1 MNLTVYQFKIKN
13 KTPLIIGTGED
24 GIEGIYKQDGLPV
37 IPGTSLGGA
46 YRDFIKKSY
55 RRVYRKLYKED
66 NEEKQEKLPILFH
79 DIELEDKDIRSE
91 NLYSY
96 RNRVEIDNVYNTAKD
111 KSLVTEYQVNIGN
124 DFGGTVELKD
134 VSDDLAKSELRDSV
148 EEFIAK
154 LVQGKIGIGKNS
166 SLGFGKFNSTQ
177 QYVFKKKEF
186 DFSKKEEFDSYLE
199 YNPKEELKLGEEV
212 VDYKGKRV
220 INDSIEIIFSGKCED
235 GLFIGG
241 KSERKDEKK
250 IGISFNENGIS
261 KIPASTIKGFFRA
274 NVEKILSTLNISK
287 KAEIAKIMFG
297 SEDKKGVLY
306 FEDVE
311 LLDGKK
317 IEQNRIKID
326 RFTGGVFTGG
336 NFNKEI
342 ITSDK
347 VEIKV
352 SMKKTNE
359 TEDGRT
365 ISLIAVVMREL
376 GYGNLAIGYGKNVG
390 YGKIVGEEIKI
401 IGEEL
406 EDELRNES
414 EKNVIEYRFHK
425 NEENIRFCKHINS
438 RRNF

>member
-66 NEEKQEKLPILFH
+66 SEEKQEKLPILFH
-79 DIELEDKDIRSE
+79 DIELGDKDIRYE
-91 NLYSY
+91 NLYTY

-124 DFGGTVELKD
+124 DFLGTVELKD
-134 VSDDLAKSELRDSV
+134 VSDDFELRDSI

-177 QYVFKKKEF
+177 QYLFKKKEF
-186 DFSKKEEFDSYLE
+186 DFSKKEEFDLYLE

-212 VDYKGKRV
+212 ADYKGKRV

-274 NVEKILSTLNISK
+274 NVEKILSTLNIFNK
-287 KAEIAKIMFG
+287 TEIVEIMFG

-336 NFNKEI
+336 NFNNEI
-342 ITSDK
+342 ITSNK

-352 SMKKTNE
+352 SMKKTNGS
-359 TEDGRT
+359 EDGRT
-365 ISLIAVVMREL
+365 MSLIAIVMREL
-376 GYGNLAIGYGKNVG
+376 GYGNLSIGYGKNVG

-401 IGEEL
+401 IGEEV
-406 EDELRNES
+406 EDELMNES
-414 EKNVIEYRFHK
+414 EKNIIKYRFHK
-425 NEENIRFCKHINS
+425 NEENMRFCRHINS

>member
-55 RRVYRKLYKED
+55 IRVYRKLYKED
-66 NEEKQEKLPILFH
+66 SEEKQEKLPILFH

-124 DFGGTVELKD
+124 DFWGTVELKD

-177 QYVFKKKEF
+177 QYLFKKKEF

-212 VDYKGKRV
+212 VYYEEKRV

-274 NVEKILSTLNISK
+274 NVEKILSTLNIFNK
-287 KAEIAKIMFG
+287 TEIVEIMFG

-336 NFNKEI
+336 NFNNEI
-342 ITSDK
+342 ITSNK

-352 SMKKTNE
+352 SMKKTNGI
-359 TEDGRT
+359 EDGRT
-365 ISLIAVVMREL
+365 MSLIAIVMREL

-390 YGKIVGEEIKI
+390 YGKIVGKEIKI
-401 IGEEL
+401 VGEEI
-406 EDELRNES
+406 
-414 EKNVIEYRFHK
+414 EKNSINYIFEHEIIETNK
-425 NEENIRFCKHINS
+425 ENEENIKFCRYINS
-438 RRNF
+438 KRNF

>member
-46 YRDFIKKSY
+46 YRDFIKKEY
-55 RRVYRKLYKED
+55 KDLYGELYKK
-66 NEEKQEKLPILFH
+66 EKQEKLPILFH
-79 DIELEDKDIRSE
+79 DIELEDKDISYE

-124 DFGGTVELKD
+124 DFWGTVELKE
-134 VSDDLAKSELRDSV
+134 VSDDLAKSELRDSI

-177 QYVFKKKEF
+177 QYLFKKKEF

-241 KSERKDEKK
+241 KSQRKDEKK

-274 NVEKILSTLNISK
+274 NVEKILSTLNIFNK
-287 KAEIAKIMFG
+287 TEIVETMFG

-306 FEDVE
+306 FEDAE
-311 LLDGKK
+311 LLDRKT

-336 NFNKEI
+336 NFNNEV
-342 ITSDK
+342 ITSNK

-352 SMKKTNE
+352 SMKKTNGI
-359 TEDGRT
+359 EDGRT
-365 ISLIAVVMREL
+365 MSLIAIVMREL
-376 GYGNLAIGYGKNVG
+376 GYGNLAIGYGKNIG

-401 IGEEL
+401 IGEEV
-406 EDELRNES
+406 EDELMNES
-414 EKNVIEYRFHK
+414 EKNIIKYRFHK
-425 NEENIRFCKHINS
+425 NEENIRFCRHINS